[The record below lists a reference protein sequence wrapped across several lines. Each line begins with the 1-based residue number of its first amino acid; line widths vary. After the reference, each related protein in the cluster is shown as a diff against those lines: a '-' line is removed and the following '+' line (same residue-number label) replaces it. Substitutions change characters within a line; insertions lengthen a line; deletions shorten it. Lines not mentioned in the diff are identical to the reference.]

1 MNEEF
6 FEKILKNIKE
16 LMIEKNI
23 SRKELAKKSGHSVED
38 INRILNGELLLCP
51 IELEIFA
58 KILGATKKQLMGYK
72 EGDSNGL

>member
-6 FEKILKNIKE
+6 FKKIVKNIKE

-23 SRKELAKKSGHSVED
+23 SKRKLAKKSGHSIEY

-58 KILGATKKQLMGYK
+58 KILGTTKKQLMGYK
-72 EGDSNGL
+72 EGDNNGL